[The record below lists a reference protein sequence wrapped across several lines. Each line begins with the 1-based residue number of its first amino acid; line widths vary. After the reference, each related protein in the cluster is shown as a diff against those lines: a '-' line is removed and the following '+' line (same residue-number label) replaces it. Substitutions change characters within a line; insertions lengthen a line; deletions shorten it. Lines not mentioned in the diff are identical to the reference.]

1 MYDIFLWK
9 LLVLLLFSGDNC
21 ILHSATLSAEIYLII
36 FDHIWIYL
44 IILDY
49 IWFYL
54 MDDQHTHINTE
65 VPSMKTNKNFCWLI
79 KLVLRFQLYG
89 WIRRE
94 VFYQQKNTGL
104 WIQLECTAKS
114 HNSELRKT
122 LMLGHMI
129 KQTLLKD
136 LIECLC
142 SSVGGGGV
150 SKGSEKTILLFLK
163 VLFLKSSF
171 LEGM

>member
-36 FDHIWIYL
+36 FDYIWLYLITFDYTWLYL

-49 IWFYL
+49 ILFYL

-129 KQTLLKD
+129 IADFTERIYLA
-136 LIECLC
+136 LI
-142 SSVGGGGV
+142 SIS
-150 SKGSEKTILLFLK
+150 
-163 VLFLKSSF
+163 
-171 LEGM
+171 